1 MLTEDQNAM
10 LEAVVNGTRVLSKA
24 ANSLGKTHLLGA
36 LGVWFM
42 DAIAAQPDEEGR
54 EQGAIWIM
62 TAPDASTVD
71 STIWARALEHM
82 NRAIRNGY
90 PMPGEFSEKSVL
102 WRVRAEDWFVEKLSP
117 PKRVGQEQQHGAS
130 GRHHTNLLITI
141 DEGPGV
147 DHARYRAAEGMASGA
162 TNRIV
167 VAGNPTEAVGP
178 YADRAESGEYTVVRM
193 SSFNHPNVIE
203 RREVIPGGA
212 ISHITIDR
220 AIKTQCLDRGE
231 FEPGRNE
238 PDPRFFDFLYRLHPL
253 VGTDQQDHIE
263 DPKPTLDEY
272 VEVGGER
279 LRVLGHRDA
288 PLHVFRPDSRF
299 LSSRM
304 GHFPLESQAGL
315 FPGPFIDRMFERWVE
330 MNKQGIIR
338 ELERER
344 GGYDR
349 VGLDPA
355 EEGGDVPLAYPMW
368 KMGDLNVFDFPKDLR
383 RGLDREVAG
392 QAYLLFGKKP
402 EYVVDVIGVGSGVGT
417 RLDDEGCRVYR
428 FKGSEMAWNDEDE
441 PEFYNKRA
449 AAFWRASRLVIEGK
463 VVCPPNSELKAELM
477 AHTTEYRNGKLLV
490 TPKKKLR
497 EVLGRS
503 PNLADGFVQALW
515 EEREE
520 AEGGAAYVPMGG
532 RRHGPPTDYSMYRRA

>member
-1 MLTEDQNAM
+1 NPASLALLRRSDSGTSTSGRDPTERARYARDPWAYFHDILGIAMLTEDQNAL

-178 YADRAESGEYTVVRM
+178 YADRAESG
-193 SSFNHPNVIE
+193 
-203 RREVIPGGA
+203 
-212 ISHITIDR
+212 
-220 AIKTQCLDRGE
+220 
-231 FEPGRNE
+231 
-238 PDPRFFDFLYRLHPL
+238 
-253 VGTDQQDHIE
+253 
-263 DPKPTLDEY
+263 
-272 VEVGGER
+272 
-279 LRVLGHRDA
+279 
-288 PLHVFRPDSRF
+288 
-299 LSSRM
+299 
-304 GHFPLESQAGL
+304 
-315 FPGPFIDRMFERWVE
+315 
-330 MNKQGIIR
+330 
-338 ELERER
+338 
-344 GGYDR
+344 
-349 VGLDPA
+349 
-355 EEGGDVPLAYPMW
+355 
-368 KMGDLNVFDFPKDLR
+368 
-383 RGLDREVAG
+383 
-392 QAYLLFGKKP
+392 
-402 EYVVDVIGVGSGVGT
+402 
-417 RLDDEGCRVYR
+417 
-428 FKGSEMAWNDEDE
+428 
-441 PEFYNKRA
+441 
-449 AAFWRASRLVIEGK
+449 
-463 VVCPPNSELKAELM
+463 
-477 AHTTEYRNGKLLV
+477 
-490 TPKKKLR
+490 
-497 EVLGRS
+497 
-503 PNLADGFVQALW
+503 
-515 EEREE
+515 
-520 AEGGAAYVPMGG
+520 
-532 RRHGPPTDYSMYRRA
+532 